1 MRLASRV
8 RVGHGTELRVAAIL
22 VLQRRQGRVAGC
34 GRVLLGVT
42 RRSRKAAKR
51 AQARLLLGRVL
62 RLLLL
67 LLLLAGLR
75 FELLALLTLLALLG
89 GRLLLLARFRLE
101 LLAI

>member
-1 MRLASRV
+1 LAARMRV
-8 RVGHGTELRVAAIL
+8 RHGTELRVAAIL
-22 VLQRRQGRVAGC
+22 VLQRRQRRVAGG
-34 GRVLLGVT
+34 GRVLLRVA
-42 RRSRKAAKR
+42 RCSRQASER

-67 LLLLAGLR
+67 LLLLLLR
-75 FELLALLTLLALLG
+75 LFRLELLALLRLLG

>member
-1 MRLASRV
+1 LAARMRV
-8 RVGHGTELRVAAIL
+8 RHGTELRVAAIL
-22 VLQRRQGRVAGC
+22 VLQRRQRRVAGG
-34 GRVLLGVT
+34 GRVLLRVA
-42 RRSRKAAKR
+42 RCSRQASER

-67 LLLLAGLR
+67 LLLLRLFR
-75 FELLALLTLLALLG
+75 LELLALLRLLG